1 MSLTMIMGQATTF
14 NEDIKA
20 YYHAPLKEYDFEKKI
35 KESNYTANLDSLKK
49 AFELAT
55 KRVKPKDEFEANS
68 MNDTIYFKETGR
80 MFFCKDGT
88 SDAYVKRG
96 LDSDLDSYFERQEIN
111 KKTWRIETSTTYID
125 FVAGGKVFIGEDEW
139 TIIRAINLFAGSGIE
154 NSLKGR
160 PNVNLLRKWT
170 VKILILA

>member
-1 MSLTMIMGQATTF
+1 MSLTMIMGQSTTF

-55 KRVKPKDEFEANS
+55 KRVKPKDEFEADS
-68 MNDTIYFKETGR
+68 INDTIYYKQTGR

-96 LDSDLDSYFERQEIN
+96 LDYDLDSIEIEIDCY
-111 KKTWRIETSTTYID
+111 KKIPGSHIYRFCCRWQD
-125 FVAGGKVFIGEDEW
+125 FHRCRRVD
-139 TIIRAINLFAGSGIE
+139 NY
-154 NSLKGR
+154 
-160 PNVNLLRKWT
+160 
-170 VKILILA
+170 